1 MTETSQQTE
10 LSKRAGETKATAG
23 RILTLQPD
31 AYVRHE
37 LGTLLMENGFAVDAA
52 RDVRGALEAAAFN
65 APDVILCE
73 VSGMERDAAALLG
86 ALHRMRPEAA
96 LIVYSQRTERRVGEE
111 RRLGC
116 AFEYLDR
123 AAAPHEIVGAALK
136 GVAYCRER
144 SAALAEM
151 YDQPARMQSKLEWL
165 LWKEKSKSRDRIA
178 AERTL
183 INNIKHSLSQGLGV
197 GGLATLIDLLALASR
212 SEGDRVSVCSKMF
225 QQLLDSG
232 EAVREWFDSLETIT
246 GAFARECEA
255 RPMTSDEAQ
264 ACVRNAIAQTER
276 LRRIKGQTVTE
287 ELLPAARLRGEP
299 AALELCMRE
308 LLTNA
313 YKYSPAGSVV
323 NVAGY
328 RSSNGVSII
337 VLNDLEVA
345 ADGSAGVPAELENA
359 VFEPFFRMKNTYDE
373 RFRGEELGMGIGL
386 TIVQNTMNQFGGAA
400 FLYEVNDHS
409 ASGSPRR
416 RVAAELVLQPAL
428 QPAPPRSAGDAR
440 LSRSSPPVRSS
451 RIA

>member
-1 MTETSQQTE
+1 MTEASVQSQSQID
-10 LSKRAGETKATAG
+10 AGGTRPPAG
-23 RILTLQPD
+23 RALTLQPD

-37 LGTLLMENGFAVDAA
+37 LGLLLRENGFAVDEA
-52 RDVRGALEAAAFN
+52 RDVRSALEAAAFN
-65 APDVILCE
+65 APEVILCE
-73 VSGMERDAAALLG
+73 ISGMERDAASLLT
-86 ALHRMRPEAA
+86 ALHRVRPEAA
-96 LIVYSQRTERRVGEE
+96 LIVYSRQLERRTGPD
-111 RRLGC
+111 RRLGH

-123 AAAPHEIVGAALK
+123 TAAPHEIVSAALK
-136 GVAYCRER
+136 GVAFCRER
-144 SAALAEM
+144 SATLAEM

-197 GGLATLIDLLALASR
+197 GGLATLIDLMALASR
-212 SEGDRVSVCSKMF
+212 SEGERVSVCSKMF

-246 GAFARECEA
+246 GAFTRECEV
-255 RPMTSDEAQ
+255 RPMSAEEAQ
-264 ACVRNAIAQTER
+264 TCIRNAIAQTER
-276 LRRIKGQTVTE
+276 LRQIKGQTVNE
-287 ELLPAARLRGEP
+287 DLLPAALLRGEP
-299 AALELCMRE
+299 AALELCLRE

-323 NVAGY
+323 NVTGY

-337 VLNDLEVA
+337 VLNDLELA
-345 ADGSAGVPAELENA
+345 ADGAAGVPSELENA

-373 RFRGEELGMGIGL
+373 RYRGEELGMGIGL
-386 TIVQNTMNQFGGAA
+386 TIVQNTLNQFGGAA

-409 ASGSPRR
+409 SSGNPRR
-416 RVAAELVLQPAL
+416 RVAAELAL
-428 QPAPPRSAGDAR
+428 QPAPPRSVQETSAITAR
-440 LSRSSPPVRSS
+440 APVRPS

>member
-1 MTETSQQTE
+1 MTEASLQSE
-10 LSKRAGETKATAG
+10 LIGGAGAVKPQAG
-23 RILTLQPD
+23 RVLTLQPD
-31 AYVRHE
+31 VYVRE
-37 LGTLLMENGFAVDAA
+37 EIGQLLRENGFAVDEA

-65 APDVILCE
+65 APEVILCE
-73 VSGMERDAAALLG
+73 IAGMERDAAALLT
-86 ALHRMRPEAA
+86 ALHRVRPEAA
-96 LIVYSQRTERRVGEE
+96 LIVYSRQLERRTGPD
-111 RRLGC
+111 RRLGH

-123 AAAPHEIVGAALK
+123 TAEPHEIVGAALK

-144 SAALAEM
+144 SAVLAEM

-197 GGLATLIDLLALASR
+197 GGLTTLIDLLAMAAR
-212 SEGDRVSVCSKMF
+212 REGDRVSVCARMF
-225 QQLLDSG
+225 QQLLDSS

-246 GAFARECEA
+246 AAFTRECET
-255 RPMTSDEAQ
+255 RPMSTEDAEI
-264 ACVRNAIAQTER
+264 CIHNAVVETER
-276 LRRIKGQTVTE
+276 LRRIKGQTVNVDSLPPA
-287 ELLPAARLRGEP
+287 LLCGEP
-299 AALELCMRE
+299 AALELCLRE

-323 NVAGY
+323 NVTGY

-337 VLNDLEVA
+337 VLNDLELA
-345 ADGSAGVPAELENA
+345 ADGATGVPSDLENA

-373 RFRGEELGMGIGL
+373 RYRGEELGMGIGL

-400 FLYEVNDHS
+400 FLYEVNDH
-409 ASGSPRR
+409 ASGGNPRR
-416 RVAAELVLQPAL
+416 RVVAELALQPAL
-428 QPAPPRSAGDAR
+428 RPAPQ
-440 LSRSSPPVRSS
+440 S